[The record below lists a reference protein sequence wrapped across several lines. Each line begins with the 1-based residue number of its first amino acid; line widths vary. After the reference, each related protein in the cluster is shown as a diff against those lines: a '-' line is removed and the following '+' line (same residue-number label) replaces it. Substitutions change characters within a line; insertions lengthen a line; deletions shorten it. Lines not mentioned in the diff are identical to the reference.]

1 MNLKSSNKVETNRY
15 ELDIEITPEEF
26 NKAVDKAYNK
36 QKNKMTVPGFRK
48 GKAPKKFIEK
58 YYGEN
63 VFYEDAI
70 NILYP
75 DALDMAAKEANLQI
89 IDDKI
94 DFDLVKMSKEEG
106 LNFKLKVTVMPEVEI
121 GDYKSIKVK
130 SEKFEEITEKDIQ
143 EELEKV
149 RENNARLVN
158 CEENSLV
165 ENKDVVNINFA
176 GKVEGEEFTGGTAE
190 NFELTIG
197 SGQFIPGFEEQII
210 GHKIG
215 EEFDISVKFPE
226 DYHVKSLSGKDAV
239 FSIKLNGIQKK
250 ELPELDDEFVKD
262 ISEYN
267 TLEEYKNSLKEV
279 LEKEQKQ
286 NIEGKK
292 RVALRKDLIEMTKV
306 EIPEALVR
314 HEINHFLKNMDRQLR
329 QQNLNLE
336 MYMDCLGLSKQEMYD
351 NYRDE
356 AIDNIKYDLALEK
369 IIELEKIEISD
380 EELEKKYTEMS
391 ETTKISVD
399 RIKKLAPPETYRI
412 ELKRE
417 KCIKFIENIA
427 FN

>member
-143 EELEKV
+143 EELERV

-190 NFELTIG
+190 NFELTVG

-417 KCIKFIENIA
+417 NCIKFIENIA

>member
-143 EELEKV
+143 EELERV

-292 RVALRKDLIEMTKV
+292 RVALRKDLIDMTKV

-329 QQNLNLE
+329 QQN
-336 MYMDCLGLSKQEMYD
+336 
-351 NYRDE
+351 
-356 AIDNIKYDLALEK
+356 
-369 IIELEKIEISD
+369 
-380 EELEKKYTEMS
+380 
-391 ETTKISVD
+391 
-399 RIKKLAPPETYRI
+399 
-412 ELKRE
+412 
-417 KCIKFIENIA
+417 
-427 FN
+427 